1 MVDRRSLGDLGFAVM
16 LGLTLLALARPQPVN
31 EKPVA
36 SPHAIQFASA
46 DRAPSHDRIGLFG

>member
-1 MVDRRSLGDLGFAVM
+1 M